1 MRKRNLISSI
11 VLLAL
16 AIAIIMNAGTLSFGS
31 LWAPEAGFFPF
42 ILGVLL
48 AIFSL
53 ILLGKAMK
61 GKREEESLFDM
72 TFGRWGKMGL
82 AVGALFAF
90 TIFVEHLG
98 YIISSFLLVAFLL
111 RVVEPQKWWL
121 VIVVAFFSSLVA
133 YLVFGLWLDTPLPK
147 GIFGL

>member
-16 AIAIIMNAGTLSFGS
+16 AIAIILNAGTLSFGT

-53 ILLGKAMK
+53 ILLGKAVK
-61 GKREEESLFDM
+61 GKREEKSLFDM

-82 AVGALFAF
+82 TVGALLAF

-98 YIISSFLLVAFLL
+98 YIISSFLLVDLLL
-111 RVVEPQKWWL
+111 RAVEPQKWWL

-147 GIFGL
+147 GMFGF